1 MTQQERAKQFAPYA
15 ALKGFGAYI
24 RSAERET
31 VERVILGEDAA
42 QELDRC
48 LRELHIGD
56 IIKVRYY
63 LRQQYV
69 DLSGNVKKIDLD
81 RKVIQVDNIH
91 VPIRDILH
99 IEIK

>member
-1 MTQQERAKQFAPYA
+1 MTRQERAKQFAPYA

-48 LRELHIGD
+48 LRELRPGD
-56 IIKVRYY
+56 RVRVRYY

-69 DLSGNVKKIDLD
+69 ELAGEVKKIDLD
-81 RKVIQVDNIH
+81 RKAVQVDGVQ
-91 VPIRDILH
+91 VPMRDILR